1 MTTIMTLFS
10 IITLAVALF
19 DYSLLCKIF
28 VAYWASIGLFSAINK
43 CRQNESEIP
52 FSFVWW
58 GIIGACYYLVS
69 GFLCL

>member
-10 IITLAVALF
+10 IIALLMALF
-19 DYSLLCKIF
+19 DNSLLCKIF
-28 VAYWASIGLFSAINK
+28 VGYWAIMGLLSAINK
-43 CRQNESEIP
+43 YRQNESEIP
-52 FSFVWW
+52 FSIVLW